1 MMFWIK
7 LTSQHSRLVSA
18 ETEAAVITNSARA
31 DDNVHP
37 SHNPVCAAGR
47 EALYAADWYL
57 CVLIFSVSALWHVQ
71 VLHIIYHNLHI
82 KLGHV

>member
-1 MMFWIK
+1 MEKMMFWIK

-47 EALYAADWYL
+47 EALCAAD
-57 CVLIFSVSALWHVQ
+57 
-71 VLHIIYHNLHI
+71 
-82 KLGHV
+82 